1 MSHLPGTMGRWHQG
15 TWSGVF
21 KSPPTPRKP
30 LFGRGIG
37 ASGAMPGRFLLATSR
52 MVRQT
57 SPNSDQGD
65 REA

>member
-1 MSHLPGTMGRWHQG
+1 MSHLPGTMGRANG
-15 TWSGVF
+15 FVGVQVP
-21 KSPPTPRKP
+21 PPTPRKP